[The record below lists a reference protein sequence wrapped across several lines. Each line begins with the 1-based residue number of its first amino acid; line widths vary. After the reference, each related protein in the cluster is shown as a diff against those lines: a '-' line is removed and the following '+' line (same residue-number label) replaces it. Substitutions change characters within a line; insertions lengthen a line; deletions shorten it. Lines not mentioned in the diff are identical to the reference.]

1 MNGSA
6 FACIMIIIIAGFIGA
21 MIFILKKNKVQDEE
35 EKPIEH
41 QNLND
46 FSATLN
52 TITVEKGLSL
62 EEQKRRNEER
72 AKAEQL
78 KQEVK
83 FKSDNPIKEIQAK
96 NHMRKSP
103 ADEYFER
110 MKIAAAEVIKPK
122 K

>member
-6 FACIMIIIIAGFIGA
+6 FASIMLLIVFAFVGA
-21 MIFILKKNKVQDEE
+21 MVFIFKKNNVDNEE
-35 EKPIEH
+35 ERTIEH

-46 FSATLN
+46 FDATVKS
-52 TITVEKGLSL
+52 ISHVKGLS
-62 EEQKRRNEER
+62 EEEKQKVS
-72 AKAEQL
+72 AKEAAE
-78 KQEVK
+78 KQKADFK

-110 MKIAAAEVIKPK
+110 MKQAAAEIIKPK
-122 K
+122 S

>member
-6 FACIMIIIIAGFIGA
+6 FACIMIIIIAGFIGG
-21 MIFILKKNKVQDEE
+21 MIFILKKNKVQDED

-62 EEQKRRNEER
+62 EEQKRRNEEK
-72 AKAEQL
+72 AKAEKL